1 MKREMKKG
9 EPIATRGQVAQYFG
23 ISKNALRNYEE
34 MDLVVPQI
42 GENSYRYYLEGNV
55 STVSTIRMY
64 RNMGFQLQDVKA
76 LLDCEDNDVLDGM
89 LREHQRELL
98 ERQKEILHEMEQTC
112 AMLER
117 IKRATVSPFIEEK
130 RQPVCLLWRDNIGDG
145 DKAGSID
152 SAWMQAMP
160 EVLIGGILSF
170 APDRS
175 RLVSVECGLGIRQEA
190 AQRIGLP
197 LDERVRKYEFDHCIH
212 AVTPCYLENGEYV
225 LADYLP
231 LFTYAQERG
240 LHVEDRIFTHTL
252 SSCRVHSDRPAFA
265 LEMWLPVKN

>member
-1 MKREMKKG
+1 MKRDEKG
-9 EPIATRGQVAQYFG
+9 VPTVTRGQVAQYFG

-42 GENSYRYYLEGNV
+42 GENSYRYYREGNV

-64 RNMGFQLQDVKA
+64 RNMGFQLQDIKA
-76 LLDCEDNDVLDGM
+76 LLDCENNSVLDDM

-98 ERQKEILHEMEQTC
+98 EWQKKILHEMEQTC

-117 IKRATVSPFIEEK
+117 IKRATASPFIEEK
-130 RQPVCLLWRDNIGDG
+130 QQPVCLFLRDNIGDSNE
-145 DKAGSID
+145 ASSID
-152 SAWMQAMP
+152 SVWMQAMP
-160 EVLIGGILSF
+160 EVLVGGILNF

-197 LDERVRKYEFDHCIH
+197 IDERVRKYEFDHCIH
-212 AVTPCYLENGEYV
+212 AITLCYLENGEYV

-231 LFTYAQERG
+231 LFTYAQEHG
-240 LHVEDRIFTHTL
+240 LTAEDRIFTHTL
-252 SSCRVHSDRPAFA
+252 SSCRIHSDRPAFV
-265 LEMWLPVKN
+265 LEMWLPVKD